1 MQEKSLKLNKINYL
15 PLIFIA
21 VIFLML
27 VLFNL
32 VNPTVIIS
40 LLLIFIGYILFS
52 QKLWIILIIALP
64 MLALGQFLHFEIRP
78 SWIYE
83 ISLSEVLLILSAAI
97 LLVTAIYN
105 RSFLKIKID
114 RIFFLLLIYLVIGII
129 SFYSIDNV
137 RLFVSELKVIVFSL
151 LAYWLSINLI
161 DTVPKIKKLV
171 YGLAFLVF
179 VLSMQIFWEILQ
191 LGFSSRLFLDR
202 SSVVIPIGAIA
213 LVSAVL
219 SLILPLLL
227 AFYFSMPRENKNRVF
242 ILISFLLGLIA
253 ILLIMAKAAIISLLI
268 ALIYLFIKIKQ
279 KRLALALVFGAFMV
293 ISSLVFAPYMSGLV
307 DRVANVSVDKNTQF
321 RKQEYQIG
329 WKIISQHKWFGVGI
343 GQQPLY
349 YQKEFGFEYRN
360 LVNNFLMQSLIDLG
374 LFGLLVISLIIKK
387 IIFIGKS
394 FNKSFILKNPIYY
407 GFIASLLAAM
417 VNGLLE
423 VTIFALF
430 YSIIFWVI
438 VGAFINLSIESR
450 STESTANQN

>member
-1 MQEKSLKLNKINYL
+1 
-15 PLIFIA
+15 
-21 VIFLML
+21 ML

>member
-1 MQEKSLKLNKINYL
+1 M
-15 PLIFIA
+15 
-21 VIFLML
+21 
-27 VLFNL
+27 

-417 VNGLLE
+417 VNGL
-423 VTIFALF
+423 FF
-430 YSIIFWVI
+430 
-438 VGAFINLSIESR
+438 G
-450 STESTANQN
+450 

>member
-227 AFYFSMPRENKNRVF
+227 AFYFSMPRGNKNRVF

-293 ISSLVFAPYMSGLV
+293 ISSLVFAPYMSGFV